1 MIRID
6 RYVCRDILKVTRDY
20 QTQIVF
26 APDLGG
32 FGVWIGCRPNREEV
46 IPTVNVSEVP
56 GSLER
61 LIDRGLINKIQ
72 GLSGGGMI
80 FTITPELLHAKAFWW
95 DRFTK
100 VFWGGFVIG
109 VVTGLLANLL
119 TAPVQSLI
127 SELLRLLLAH
137 I

>member
-6 RYVCRDILKVTRDY
+6 RRVCRDILKVSKDY
-20 QTQIVF
+20 DKSILF
-26 APDLGG
+26 ATELGG
-32 FGVWIGCRPNREEV
+32 FSVWHGSRPDRV
-46 IPTVNVSEVP
+46 DVMSSVNVSEVP

-72 GLSGGGMI
+72 SLSGGGMI

-119 TAPVQSLI
+119 TAPAQSLI